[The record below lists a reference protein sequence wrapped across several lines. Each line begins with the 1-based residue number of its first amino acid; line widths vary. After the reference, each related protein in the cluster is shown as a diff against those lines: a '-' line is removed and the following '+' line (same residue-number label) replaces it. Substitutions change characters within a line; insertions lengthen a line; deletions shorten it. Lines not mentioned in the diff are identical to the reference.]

1 MKEKSYLALGL
12 MSGTSMDGVDA
23 SIIHSDGE
31 KKYAGLLD
39 RYFEYSIDIYQNLS
53 NLRDKITKDRKPNYN
68 NALLDSLFKEFK
80 DIEKKITLFHA
91 DVVNKTL
98 KEAGLSVDF
107 IGFHGQTIFHN
118 PLENN
123 PLENKSIQL
132 GDGKLLSKLT
142 NKKVIYNFRQ
152 NDICNGGEGA
162 PLTPIFHILLA
173 ESKFKKK
180 FPLMILNL
188 GGIANSTIIN
198 HSEDIKGNKFTACD
212 VGPGNCL
219 IDYWIRQK
227 SKNKYDKNG
236 SIAKSG
242 KIDKTILE
250 KALNIW
256 IRNLDD
262 KTSTTNYIWSRSHDI
277 GDYDYSFANDLSLE
291 NGAATITEYSAEI
304 YAHFINKI
312 LRDDMR
318 YPNSIIV
325 CGGGRKNNFLM
336 QSLEKKIDCPL
347 IKIDEY
353 GVDGDFVES
362 QAFAYLAI
370 RSYLGLPIS
379 FPGTTGCRKPSTG
392 GVLVKNF
399 KKE

>member
-1 MKEKSYLALGL
+1 MKQKPYLALGL

-31 KKYAGLLD
+31 KEYKGLFD
-39 RYFEYSIDIYQNLS
+39 KYFEYTSEIYQSLS

-68 NALLDSLFKEFK
+68 NALLESLSKEFK
-80 DIEKKITLFHA
+80 DVEKKITLFHA

-98 KEAGLSVDF
+98 KEAGLSVDL

-118 PLENN
+118 PKENN
-123 PLENKSIQL
+123 PIENKSIQL

-142 NKKVIYNFRQ
+142 KKKVIYNFRQ
-152 NDICNGGEGA
+152 NDINNGGEGA

-173 ESKFKKK
+173 RDKFEKK
-180 FPLMILNL
+180 FPLMILNI
-188 GGIANSTIIN
+188 GGIANSTHIN
-198 HSEDIKGNKFTACD
+198 HPEDVRRHRFTACD

-219 IDYWIRQK
+219 IDYWIRKK
-227 SKNKYDKNG
+227 SKNRYDKNG

-242 KIDKTILE
+242 KINKTILE
-250 KALNIW
+250 KALNKW
-256 IRNLDD
+256 LDNFD
-262 KTSTTNYIWSRSHDI
+262 NHSVDNNILWSRSHDI
-277 GDYDYSFANDLSLE
+277 GDYDYSFSNDLSLAD
-291 NGAATITEYSAEI
+291 GAATITEYTAEI
-304 YAHFINKI
+304 YKHFINKI
-312 LRDDMR
+312 LINDKR
-318 YPNSIIV
+318 YLSTIII

-336 QSLEKKIDCPL
+336 ESLKKKVDCSL

-353 GVDGDFVES
+353 GIDGDFVES

-379 FPGTTGCRKPSTG
+379 FPGTTGCKKPSTG
-392 GVLVKNF
+392 GVTVENF
-399 KKE
+399 

>member
-1 MKEKSYLALGL
+1 MKQKPYLALGL

-31 KKYAGLLD
+31 KKYTGLFD
-39 RYFEYSIDIYQNLS
+39 KYFEYTSDIYQNLL
-53 NLRDKITKDRKPNYN
+53 NLRDKVTKDRKPNYN
-68 NALLDSLFKEFK
+68 NALLESLFKEFK

-98 KEAGLSVDF
+98 KEAGLSVDL

-123 PLENKSIQL
+123 SPENQSIQL

-152 NDICNGGEGA
+152 NDIRNGGEGA
-162 PLTPIFHILLA
+162 PLTPIFHSLLTA
-173 ESKFKKK
+173 SKFKIKK
-180 FPLMILNL
+180 LPLMILNI

-198 HSEDIKGNKFTACD
+198 NPEDIRGHRLTACD

-219 IDYWIRQK
+219 IDHWIRQK
-227 SKNKYDKNG
+227 SKKKYDKNG
-236 SIAKSG
+236 LIAKSG
-242 KIDKTILE
+242 KIDKAILD

-256 IRNLDD
+256 VRNLDD
-262 KTSTTNYIWSRSHDI
+262 KTSTNNYIWSRSHDI

-291 NGAATITEYSAEI
+291 DGVATITEYSAEI

-312 LRDDMR
+312 LGDNVN
-318 YPNSIIV
+318 YPSSIIV

-336 QSLEKKIDCPL
+336 KSFEKKNKLSI
-347 IKIDEY
+347 
-353 GVDGDFVES
+353 
-362 QAFAYLAI
+362 
-370 RSYLGLPIS
+370 
-379 FPGTTGCRKPSTG
+379 
-392 GVLVKNF
+392 N
-399 KKE
+399 

>member
-1 MKEKSYLALGL
+1 MKKKPYLALGL

-31 KKYAGLLD
+31 NEYTALID
-39 RYFEYSIDIYQNLS
+39 RYFEYSSDIYQNLS

-68 NALLDSLFKEFK
+68 NALLESLSKEFK

-91 DVVNKTL
+91 DVVNRII
-98 KEAGLSVDF
+98 KESGLAVDL

-123 PLENKSIQL
+123 PIQNKSIQL

-152 NDICNGGEGA
+152 NDIINDGEGA
-162 PLTPIFHILLA
+162 PLTPIFHTLLTA
-173 ESKFKKK
+173 SKLKIKKL
-180 FPLMILNL
+180 PIIILNI
-188 GGIANSTIIN
+188 GGIANATIIKN
-198 HSEDIKGNKFTACD
+198 HDVNRENMLSACD
-212 VGPGNCL
+212 IGPGNCL
-219 IDYWIRQK
+219 IDHWIKKK
-227 SKNKYDKNG
+227 SKKKYDENG
-236 SIAKSG
+236 LIAKLG
-242 KIDKTILE
+242 KINKTILN

-256 IRNLDD
+256 VKNLDN
-262 KTSTTNYIWSRSHDI
+262 KTSANNYIWTRSHDI

-291 NGAATITEYSAEI
+291 DGAATITEYSAEI

-312 LRDDMR
+312 IGSNN
-318 YPNSIIV
+318 YPSSIIV
-325 CGGGRKNNFLM
+325 CGGGRKNYFLM
-336 QSLEKKIDCPL
+336 KSFEQKINCPL
-347 IKIDEY
+347 IRIDDY

-370 RSYLGLPIS
+370 RSYLKLSIS
-379 FPGTTGCRKPSTG
+379 FPGTTGCKKTCTG
-392 GVLVKNF
+392 GVIVENF
-399 KKE
+399 